1 MLNRIKTAWS
11 RVKRFFLDSETIFL
25 ARLQVLAGI
34 VFTVLA
40 TFDPSVLAPII
51 GDKWFGPFL
60 LIWGILAEVARRR
73 NADDLK

>member
-1 MLNRIKTAWS
+1 MKISLWQRIKT
-11 RVKRFFLDSETIFL
+11 FFAHSETIFL

-34 VFTVLA
+34 ILTVLA

-60 LIWGILAEVARRR
+60 LVWGVVAEAARRR
-73 NADDLK
+73 RADL